1 MPSEFRQYDEHGF
14 PRAPRFEALMQSD
27 EPPRRPMLS
36 VRAKRLILAAV
47 VVGIVIPLVFGS
59 QLLSF
64 GRDLITQWHSSRA
77 QKKIQDH
84 DYAGAVDELSS
95 AIEWSP
101 DDLELRCR
109 RAFCRAE
116 QRDLPGSI
124 ADWSESIRLVEA
136 ATKLPLAQQH
146 FVEVNRVGLASLY
159 AERGWVYV
167 RLGETQHALD
177 DVNKAVELHPSPE
190 NLNSR
195 AYSRAILKV
204 ELDEGLKDIQK
215 ALDETGDNDPEMLD
229 TKGYLLHLLNRN
241 GEALEDLNQAIDRL
255 EPLQFD
261 PLRRAQIQLI
271 LAVMYQHRGLIYK
284 ELKQADKATSDFKQA
299 ARYKYDPASGVL

>member
-14 PRAPRFEALMQSD
+14 PIAPRFEALTQND

-47 VVGIVIPLVFGS
+47 VVGIVIPLVFGP

-64 GRDLITQWHSSRA
+64 GRDLMAQWHSSRA

-84 DYAGAVDELSS
+84 DLSGAVAELSS

-101 DDLELRCR
+101 DDIELRCR

-146 FVEVNRVGLASLY
+146 FVEVNRVGLASLF

-167 RLGETQHALD
+167 QLRETQHALD

-195 AYSRAILKV
+195 AYSRAILNV

-215 ALDETGDNDPEMLD
+215 ALDEAGDNDPEMLD

-241 GEALEDLNQAIDRL
+241 AEALEVLNQAIHQL
-255 EPLQFD
+255 KPLQFD
-261 PLRRAQIQLI
+261 PFRR
-271 LAVMYQHRGLIYK
+271 HK
-284 ELKQADKATSDFKQA
+284 SSA
-299 ARYKYDPASGVL
+299 AWP